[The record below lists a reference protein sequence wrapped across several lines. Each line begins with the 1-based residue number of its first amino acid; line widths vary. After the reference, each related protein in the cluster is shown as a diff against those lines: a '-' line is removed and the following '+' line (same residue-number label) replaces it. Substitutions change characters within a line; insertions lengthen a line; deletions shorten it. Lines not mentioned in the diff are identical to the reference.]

1 MSFRAFYTL
10 PALAYRVGPYSKE
23 KKMNSNSKIARTAG
37 IFYLLYMVTSFIANL
52 FGKFVFVEA
61 PVTVNHIMTHAFQFR
76 IGFVINLFS
85 VVFFVV
91 AAWALYVLL
100 KPVNKDLALL
110 FLLFN
115 VAGFAVWLFS
125 SLCLFA
131 SLLILNGIG
140 TIRVFQPD
148 QLQALAVFFVNLY
161 KTGVVIAQ
169 VPYGV
174 WLFPLGYLVLKSGSL
189 PKILGVLLIADGI
202 CQFVYVCQR
211 LIFPDLGMIAY
222 PCLVTSFIA
231 EVSLALWLSIK
242 TVNPRLS
249 MDPQ

>member
-1 MSFRAFYTL
+1 
-10 PALAYRVGPYSKE
+10 
-23 KKMNSNSKIARTAG
+23 MNSTSKIARTAG
-37 IFYLLYMVTSFIANL
+37 LLYLLYVITSVIANL

-100 KPVNKDLALL
+100 KPVNKNLSLL

-131 SLLILNGIG
+131 SL
-140 TIRVFQPD
+140 
-148 QLQALAVFFVNLY
+148 ALAVFFVSLY
-161 KTGVVIAQ
+161 KNGTFIAQ

-174 WLFPLGYLVLKSGSL
+174 WLFPLGYLALKSNFL
-189 PKILGVLLIADGI
+189 PKVLGMLLIADGI

-211 LIFPDLGMIAY
+211 FVFPDLGIIAY
-222 PCLVTSFIA
+222 PCLVISFIA

-242 TVNPRLS
+242 AVKPRISVNPE
-249 MDPQ
+249 

>member
-1 MSFRAFYTL
+1 
-10 PALAYRVGPYSKE
+10 
-23 KKMNSNSKIARTAG
+23 MNSVTRIARTAG
-37 IFYLLYMVTSFIANL
+37 VLYLLYVITSVIANL

-61 PVTVNHIMTHAFQFR
+61 PVTIHHLLTHATQFR

-85 VVFFVV
+85 VVFFLI

-131 SLLILNGIG
+131 SLVIMNGTEAINA
-140 TIRVFQPD
+140 FHPD
-148 QLQALAVFFVNLY
+148 QLLALAVFFFGLY
-161 KTGVVIAQ
+161 KTGGVIAQ

-174 WLFPLGYLVLKSGSL
+174 WLFPLGYLVLISKSL
-189 PKILGVLLIADGI
+189 PKVLGMLLIADGI

-211 LIFPDLGMIAY
+211 LILPDLEIIAY
-222 PCLVTSFIA
+222 PCLVISFIA
-231 EVSLALWLSIK
+231 EVSLALWLAIK
-242 TVNPRLS
+242 AVKPRLS
-249 MDPQ
+249 ENPE

>member
-1 MSFRAFYTL
+1 
-10 PALAYRVGPYSKE
+10 
-23 KKMNSNSKIARTAG
+23 MNSTSKIARTTG
-37 IFYLLYMVTSFIANL
+37 LLYLLYMISSFIANL

-61 PVTVNHIMTHAFQFR
+61 LVTVDHILTHAFQFR

-85 VVFFVV
+85 VVLFLL

-100 KPVNKDLALL
+100 KPVNKDFALL

-115 VAGFAVWLFS
+115 VAGFVVWLFS

-131 SLLILNGIG
+131 SLVILNGG
-140 TIRVFQPD
+140 ETINVFQPD

-161 KTGVVIAQ
+161 KFGVVIAQ

-174 WLFPLGYLVLKSGSL
+174 WLFPLGYLVLKSGYL
-189 PKILGVLLIADGI
+189 PKILGVLLLADGI

-211 LIFPDLGMIAY
+211 FVFPDLGIIAY
-222 PCLVTSFIA
+222 PCFVISFIA

-242 TVNPRLS
+242 AVNPRIS
-249 MDPQ
+249 VKPE

>member
-1 MSFRAFYTL
+1 
-10 PALAYRVGPYSKE
+10 
-23 KKMNSNSKIARTAG
+23 MNSINKIARTAG
-37 IFYLLYMVTSFIANL
+37 LLYLFYIVTSVVANL

-61 PVTVNHIMTHAFQFR
+61 PVTIEHILTHASQFR

-85 VVFFVV
+85 VAFFLL

-131 SLLILNGIG
+131 SLILLNGTEAIKA
-140 TIRVFQPD
+140 FQPD
-148 QLQALAVFFVNLY
+148 QVQALAVFFFGVY

-174 WLFPLGYLVLKSGSL
+174 WLFPLGYLVLKSRFL
-189 PKILGVLLIADGI
+189 PKVLGMLLIADGI

-211 LIFPDLGMIAY
+211 LILPNLAVIAY

-231 EVSLALWLSIK
+231 EVSLALWLAIK
-242 TVNPRLS
+242 SVKPQLTVNAE
-249 MDPQ
+249 

>member
-1 MSFRAFYTL
+1 
-10 PALAYRVGPYSKE
+10 
-23 KKMNSNSKIARTAG
+23 MNSTSKIARTAG
-37 IFYLLYMVTSFIANL
+37 LFYLFYVVTSFIANL

-61 PVTVNHIMTHAFQFR
+61 PATINHIMTHALQFR

-85 VVFFVV
+85 VVLFLL

-115 VAGFAVWLFS
+115 LAGFAVWLFS

-131 SLLILNGIG
+131 GLLIVNGVG
-140 TIRVFQPD
+140 TIQAFPPD
-148 QLQALAVFFVNLY
+148 QLQALAVFFTNLY
-161 KTGVVIAQ
+161 KNGVFMAQ

-174 WLFPLGYLVLKSGSL
+174 WLFPLGYLVLKSGFL
-189 PKILGVLLIADGI
+189 PKILGMLLIADGI

-211 LIFPDLGMIAY
+211 FIFPDLGVIAY
-222 PCLVTSFIA
+222 PCFMISFIA

-242 TVNPRLS
+242 AVKPRLS
-249 MDPQ
+249 RNPE

>member
-1 MSFRAFYTL
+1 
-10 PALAYRVGPYSKE
+10 
-23 KKMNSNSKIARTAG
+23 MNSVTKIARTAG
-37 IFYLLYMVTSFIANL
+37 LLYLFYVITSVVANL

-61 PVTVNHIMTHAFQFR
+61 PVTINHILTHATQFR

-85 VVFFVV
+85 VVLFLL

-131 SLLILNGIG
+131 SLVILNGPEAIQA
-140 TIRVFQPD
+140 FQPD
-148 QLQALAVFFVNLY
+148 QLQAMAVFFFGLY

-174 WLFPLGYLVLKSGSL
+174 WLFPLGYLVLKSKFL
-189 PKILGVLLIADGI
+189 PRILGILLIADGV
-202 CQFVYVCQR
+202 CQFIYVCQR
-211 LIFPDLGMIAY
+211 LIVPDLAVIAY
-222 PCLVTSFIA
+222 PCLVISFIA
-231 EVSLALWLSIK
+231 EVSLALWLSIMAVK
-242 TVNPRLS
+242 PRLS
-249 MDPQ
+249 LNSD

>member
-1 MSFRAFYTL
+1 
-10 PALAYRVGPYSKE
+10 
-23 KKMNSNSKIARTAG
+23 MNSVTKIAPAQQVLVQARTAG
-37 IFYLLYMVTSFIANL
+37 LLYLLYMVTSVVANL

-61 PVTVNHIMTHAFQFR
+61 PVTIDHILTHATQFR

-85 VVFFVV
+85 AVLFLI

-125 SLCLFA
+125 SLCLFG
-131 SLLILNGIG
+131 SLLILNG
-140 TIRVFQPD
+140 TEASQVFQPD
-148 QLQALAVFFVNLY
+148 QLKALAVSFFSLY

-174 WLFPLGYLVLKSGSL
+174 WLFPLGYLVLKSNFI
-189 PKILGVLLIADGI
+189 PKVLGMLLIADGI
-202 CQFVYVCQR
+202 CQFVFVCQR
-211 LIFPDLGMIAY
+211 LIFPNLAVIAY
-222 PCLVTSFIA
+222 PCMVTSSMA
-231 EVSLALWLSIK
+231 EVSLALWLAIK
-242 TVNPRLS
+242 AVKPRLS
-249 MDPQ
+249 ENLA

>member
-1 MSFRAFYTL
+1 
-10 PALAYRVGPYSKE
+10 
-23 KKMNSNSKIARTAG
+23 MNSVIKIARTAG
-37 IFYLLYMVTSFIANL
+37 LLYLLYMVTSFVANL

-61 PVTVNHIMTHAFQFR
+61 PVTIDHILTHATQFR

-85 VVFFVV
+85 VVLFLL

-125 SLCLFA
+125 SLCLFG
-131 SLLILNGIG
+131 SLVILNGAEAIK
-140 TIRVFQPD
+140 TFQPD
-148 QLQALAVFFVNLY
+148 QLHALAAFFFGLY
-161 KTGVVIAQ
+161 KTGFVITQ

-174 WLFPLGYLVLKSGSL
+174 WLFPLGYLVLKSKFL
-189 PKILGVLLIADGI
+189 PKILGILLIADGI
-202 CQFVYVCQR
+202 CQFIYVCQR
-211 LIFPDLGMIAY
+211 LILPDLAVIAY
-222 PCLVTSFIA
+222 PCMVISFIA

-242 TVNPRLS
+242 TVKPWLSANPE
-249 MDPQ
+249 

>member
-1 MSFRAFYTL
+1 
-10 PALAYRVGPYSKE
+10 
-23 KKMNSNSKIARTAG
+23 MNSTSKIARTAG
-37 IFYLLYMVTSFIANL
+37 LLYLLYVITSVIANL

-61 PVTVNHIMTHAFQFR
+61 PVTIDHILTHATQIR

-85 VVFFVV
+85 VVLFLL

-125 SLCLFA
+125 SLCLFG
-131 SLLILNGIG
+131 SLFILNGSEAIKA
-140 TIRVFQPD
+140 FQPD
-148 QLQALAVFFVNLY
+148 QLQALAVFFFGLY

-174 WLFPLGYLVLKSGSL
+174 WLFPLGYLVLKSGYL

-211 LIFPDLGMIAY
+211 LILPDLAVIVY
-222 PCLVTSFIA
+222 PCLVISFIA

-242 TVNPRLS
+242 VVKPRLS
-249 MDPQ
+249 VNPE

>member
-1 MSFRAFYTL
+1 
-10 PALAYRVGPYSKE
+10 
-23 KKMNSNSKIARTAG
+23 MNSTSKIARTTG
-37 IFYLLYMVTSFIANL
+37 LLYLLYMISSFIANL

-61 PVTVNHIMTHAFQFR
+61 PVTVDHILTHAFQFR

-85 VVFFVV
+85 VVLFLL

-100 KPVNKDLALL
+100 KPVNKDFALL

-115 VAGFAVWLFS
+115 VAGFVVWLFS

-131 SLLILNGIG
+131 SLVILNGG
-140 TIRVFQPD
+140 ETINVFQPD

-161 KTGVVIAQ
+161 KFGVVIAQ

-174 WLFPLGYLVLKSGSL
+174 WLFPLGYLVLKSGYL
-189 PKILGVLLIADGI
+189 PKILGVLLLADGI

-211 LIFPDLGMIAY
+211 FVFPDLGIIAY
-222 PCLVTSFIA
+222 PCFVISFIA

-242 TVNPRLS
+242 AVNPRIS
-249 MDPQ
+249 VKPE

>member
-1 MSFRAFYTL
+1 
-10 PALAYRVGPYSKE
+10 
-23 KKMNSNSKIARTAG
+23 MNSTNKIARTAG
-37 IFYLLYMVTSFIANL
+37 LLYLLYIFTSVIANL

-61 PVTVNHIMTHAFQFR
+61 PVTVNHIMSHAFQFR

-85 VVFFVV
+85 VVFFLL

-100 KPVNKDLALL
+100 KPLNKDLALL

-131 SLLILNGIG
+131 SLVILNGTQ
-140 TIRVFQPD
+140 TIKAFQPD
-148 QLQALAVFFVNLY
+148 QLQALTVFFVNLY
-161 KTGVVIAQ
+161 KNGYVIAQ

-174 WLFPLGYLVLKSGSL
+174 WLFPLGYLVFKSGFL
-189 PKILGVLLIADGI
+189 PKILGYLLITDGI

-211 LIFPDLGMIAY
+211 LIFPELGNIAY
-222 PCLVTSFIA
+222 PCMAISFIA

-242 TVNPRLS
+242 AVRPRLS
-249 MDPQ
+249 VNPE

>member
-1 MSFRAFYTL
+1 
-10 PALAYRVGPYSKE
+10 
-23 KKMNSNSKIARTAG
+23 MNSINKIARTAG
-37 IFYLLYMVTSFIANL
+37 LLYLLYVITSVIANL
-52 FGKFVFVEA
+52 FGKFVFVDA
-61 PVTVNHIMTHAFQFR
+61 PVTIDHFVTHAVQFR

-85 VVFFVV
+85 VVFFLL

-100 KPVNKDLALL
+100 KSVNKDLALL

-131 SLLILNGIG
+131 SLIILNEAE
-140 TIRVFQPD
+140 TIKAFQPD
-148 QLQALAVFFVNLY
+148 QLHALAVFFFRLY
-161 KTGVVIAQ
+161 KNGAFIAQ

-174 WLFPLGYLVLKSGSL
+174 WLFPLGYLVLNSRFL
-189 PKILGVLLIADGI
+189 PKILGILLIADGI

-211 LIFPDLGMIAY
+211 LILPDLGIIAY
-222 PCLVTSFIA
+222 PCLVISFIA

-242 TVNPRLS
+242 AAKPRLS
-249 MDPQ
+249 MNPE

>member
-1 MSFRAFYTL
+1 
-10 PALAYRVGPYSKE
+10 
-23 KKMNSNSKIARTAG
+23 MNSVTKIAKIAG
-37 IFYLLYMVTSFIANL
+37 MLYLLYIITSVIANL

-61 PVTVNHIMTHAFQFR
+61 PVTIDHILTHATQFR

-85 VVFFVV
+85 VVLFLL

-100 KPVNKDLALL
+100 KPVNTDIALL

-131 SLLILNGIG
+131 SLLILNGPEAIKA
-140 TIRVFQPD
+140 FQPD
-148 QLQALAVFFVNLY
+148 QLQALAVFFFGLY

-174 WLFPLGYLVLKSGSL
+174 WLFPLGYLVLKSGFL
-189 PKILGVLLIADGI
+189 PKILGMLLIADGI

-211 LIFPDLGMIAY
+211 LIFPDLAFIAY
-222 PCLVTSFIA
+222 PCLVISFIA
-231 EVSLALWLSIK
+231 EVSLALWLAIK
-242 TVNPRLS
+242 AVKPRLS
-249 MDPQ
+249 VNQELRKE

>member
-1 MSFRAFYTL
+1 
-10 PALAYRVGPYSKE
+10 
-23 KKMNSNSKIARTAG
+23 MNSVTKLARTAG
-37 IFYLLYMVTSFIANL
+37 LLYLLYIITSVIANL

-61 PVTVNHIMTHAFQFR
+61 PVTIDHILTHATQFR

-85 VVFFVV
+85 VVLFLL

-115 VAGFAVWLFS
+115 TAGFADWLFS
-125 SLCLFA
+125 SLCLFG
-131 SLLILNGIG
+131 SLVILNGPEAIKA
-140 TIRVFQPD
+140 FQPD
-148 QLQALAVFFVNLY
+148 QLQTLAVFFFGLY

-174 WLFPLGYLVLKSGSL
+174 WLFPLGYLVLKSGFL
-189 PKILGVLLIADGI
+189 PKILGTLLIADGI

-211 LIFPDLGMIAY
+211 MILPDLAAIAY
-222 PCLVTSFIA
+222 PCLVISFIA
-231 EVSLALWLSIK
+231 EVSLALWLLIMGTK
-242 TVNPRLS
+242 NLKPTLA
-249 MDPQ
+249 DGQI

>member
-1 MSFRAFYTL
+1 MSSRQTQFNETH
-10 PALAYRVGPYSKE
+10 PYHSKKE
-23 KKMNSNSKIARTAG
+23 KEMYSTSKIARTAG
-37 IFYLLYMVTSFIANL
+37 LFYLLYVITSFIANL

-61 PVTVNHIMTHAFQFR
+61 PVTINHILTHATQFR

-85 VVFFVV
+85 VVLFLL

-115 VAGFAVWLFS
+115 LAGFAVWLFS

-131 SLLILNGIG
+131 SLVILNGTE
-140 TIRVFQPD
+140 TIQAFQPG
-148 QLQALAVFFVNLY
+148 QLQALAVFFFDLY
-161 KTGVVIAQ
+161 KTGVFIAQ

-174 WLFPLGYLVLKSGSL
+174 WLFPLGFLVLKSKFL
-189 PKILGVLLIADGI
+189 PQIIGWLLIADGI

-211 LIFPDLGMIAY
+211 LILPDLRIIAY
-222 PCLVTSFIA
+222 PYLVISFWA

-242 TVNPRLS
+242 AVKPQLSVNP
-249 MDPQ
+249 Q

>member
-1 MSFRAFYTL
+1 MVST
-10 PALAYRVGPYSKE
+10 
-23 KKMNSNSKIARTAG
+23 SKIARTAG
-37 IFYLLYMVTSFIANL
+37 LFYLLYVITSVVANL
-52 FGKFVFVEA
+52 FGNFVFVEA
-61 PVTVNHIMTHAFQFR
+61 PVTVNHILTHAFQFR

-85 VVFFVV
+85 VVLFLL

-125 SLCLFA
+125 SLCLFG
-131 SLLILNGIG
+131 SLVILNGKA
-140 TIRVFQPD
+140 FQPD
-148 QLQALAVFFVNLY
+148 QLQALAVFFFGLY

-174 WLFPLGYLVLKSGSL
+174 WLFPLGYLVLKSKFL
-189 PKILGVLLIADGI
+189 PNVLGMLLIADGI

-211 LIFPDLGMIAY
+211 LILPDLAFIAY
-222 PCLVTSFIA
+222 PCLVISFIA
-231 EVSLALWLSIK
+231 EVSLALWLAIK
-242 TVNPRLS
+242 AVKPSLSVNPE
-249 MDPQ
+249 

>member
-1 MSFRAFYTL
+1 
-10 PALAYRVGPYSKE
+10 
-23 KKMNSNSKIARTAG
+23 MNSINKIARTAG
-37 IFYLLYMVTSFIANL
+37 LLYLLYMVTSFIANL
-52 FGKFVFVEA
+52 FGKFVFVDA
-61 PVTVNHIMTHAFQFR
+61 LVTIDHIMTHATQFR

-85 VVFFVV
+85 VVFFLL

-125 SLCLFA
+125 SLCLFG
-131 SLLILNGIG
+131 SLIILNGTEAINAF
-140 TIRVFQPD
+140 RPD
-148 QLQALAVFFVNLY
+148 QLQTLAVFFFGLY

-174 WLFPLGYLVLKSGSL
+174 WLFPLGYLVFKSGFL
-189 PKILGVLLIADGI
+189 PKILGILLIADGI

-211 LIFPDLGMIAY
+211 LIFPDLAFIAY
-222 PCLVTSFIA
+222 PCLVISFIA
-231 EVSLALWLSIK
+231 EVSLALWLTIK
-242 TVNPRLS
+242 AVKPPLSVNPE
-249 MDPQ
+249 